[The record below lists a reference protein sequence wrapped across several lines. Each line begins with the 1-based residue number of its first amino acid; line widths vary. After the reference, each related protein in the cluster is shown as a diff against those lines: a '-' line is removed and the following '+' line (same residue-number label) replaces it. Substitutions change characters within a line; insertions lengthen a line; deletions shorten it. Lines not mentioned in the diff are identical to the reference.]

1 MDALPGGGR
10 ESLQYDHLRPESGGS
25 YSGVH
30 WNIVHN
36 RSMAVKAEEELS
48 LRILMDRYTVEIFAE
63 GGAKV
68 FSALIYTENEAE
80 GIFFESDGEAVMDV
94 TAKEIVLEEK

>member
-1 MDALPGGGR
+1 MTGLTPAFTGI
-10 ESLQYDHLRPESGGS
+10 SFTT
-25 YSGVH
+25 GV
-30 WNIVHN
+30 WLE
-36 RSMAVKAEEELS
+36 KAEEELFS
-48 LRILMDRYTVEIFAE
+48 SDSVDRYTVEIFAE

>member
-1 MDALPGGGR
+1 
-10 ESLQYDHLRPESGGS
+10 
-25 YSGVH
+25 
-30 WNIVHN
+30 
-36 RSMAVKAEEELS
+36 MAVKAEEELS

-80 GIFFESDGEAVMDV
+80 GIFFESDGKAVMDV

>member
-1 MDALPGGGR
+1 M
-10 ESLQYDHLRPESGGS
+10 
-25 YSGVH
+25 
-30 WNIVHN
+30 
-36 RSMAVKAEEELS
+36 
-48 LRILMDRYTVEIFAE
+48 EIFAE